1 MRLDKFV
8 LRSTQLSKLSVIS
21 CIESGEVRVNQD
33 VIKDVRYQV
42 HENNLIEYQGKL
54 LVPRP
59 FRYLMFNK
67 PVDTICSNV
76 DGDYPSIL
84 NYLEIDNKDE
94 LHIAGRLDADT
105 TGLVLITD
113 DGRWS
118 FNIMKPETHCEKT
131 YRVTLAKPLLQGV
144 AKRFSEGLLLQG
156 ESKPTLP
163 AKLEQIEV
171 DSAYDSTAE
180 LQVLLSISEGRY
192 HQVKRMFFAVGN
204 KVKHLH
210 RENIGNLTV
219 DIPTG
224 TWRYLTID
232 EVRSLTY

>member
-8 LRSTQLSKLSVIS
+8 MRSTRLTKQQVTT
-21 CIESGEVRVNQD
+21 CIESGEVTVNQQ
-33 VIKDVRYQV
+33 VITDVRYQV
-42 HENNLIEYQGKL
+42 HENNYIEYQGKQ

-84 NYLEIDNKDE
+84 HYLEIENKDE

-118 FNIMKPETHCEKT
+118 FNIMRPEMQCEKT
-131 YRVTLAKPLLQGV
+131 YRVTLAKALILGV
-144 AKRFSEGLLLQG
+144 AERFAEGLLLQG

-163 AKLEQIEV
+163 AKLEHIET
-171 DSAYDSTAE
+171 DPSHEPAAH
-180 LQVLLSISEGRY
+180 QVLLTISEGRY

-204 KVKHLH
+204 KVKQLH
-210 RENIGNLTV
+210 REKIGNLTV

-232 EVRSLTY
+232 EVKSLTY

>member
-8 LRSTQLSKLSVIS
+8 MRSTRLTKQQVTT
-21 CIESGEVRVNQD
+21 CIESGEVTVNQQ
-33 VIKDVRYQV
+33 VITDVRYQV
-42 HENNLIEYQGKL
+42 HENNYIEYQGKQ

-84 NYLEIDNKDE
+84 HYLEIENKDE

-118 FNIMKPETHCEKT
+118 FNIMRPEMQCEKT
-131 YRVTLAKPLLQGV
+131 YRVTLAKALILGV
-144 AKRFSEGLLLQG
+144 AERFAEGLLLQG
-156 ESKPTLP
+156 ESNPTLP
-163 AKLEQIEV
+163 AKLEHIET
-171 DSAYDSTAE
+171 DPSHEPAAH
-180 LQVLLSISEGRY
+180 QVLLTISEGRY
-192 HQVKRMFFAVGN
+192 HQVKRMFFTVGN
-204 KVKHLH
+204 KVKQLH
-210 RENIGNLTV
+210 REKIGNLTV

-232 EVRSLTY
+232 EVKSLTY

>member
-8 LRSTQLSKLSVIS
+8 LRSTQLSKPTVIT
-21 CIESGEVRVNQD
+21 CIESGEIRVNQD
-33 VIKDVRYQV
+33 VITDVRYQV
-42 HENNLIEYQGKL
+42 HENNYIEYQGKQ

-84 NYLEIDNKDE
+84 HYLEIENKDE

-118 FNIMKPETHCEKT
+118 FNIMRPEMQCEKT
-131 YRVTLAKPLLQGV
+131 YRVTLAKALIQGT
-144 AKRFSEGLLLQG
+144 AERFTEGLLLQG

-163 AKLEQIEV
+163 AKLENIETESSH
-171 DSAYDSTAE
+171 DAAH
-180 LQVLLSISEGRY
+180 QVLLTISEGRY

-204 KVKHLH
+204 KVKQLH
-210 RENIGNLTV
+210 REKIGNLTV

-224 TWRYLTID
+224 AWRYLTID
-232 EVRSLTY
+232 EVKSLTY